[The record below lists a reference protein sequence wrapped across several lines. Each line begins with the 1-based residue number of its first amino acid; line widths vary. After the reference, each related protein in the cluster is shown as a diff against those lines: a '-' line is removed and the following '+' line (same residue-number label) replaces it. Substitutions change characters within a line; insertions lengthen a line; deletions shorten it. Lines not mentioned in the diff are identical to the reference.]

1 MITRTKAIVIHQVKY
16 SETSIIATFYTEAFG
31 RQSYIINGIRNP
43 KSKQKAGIIQPLFLL
58 EIEAYH
64 KSGREIQRLKEFRP
78 DFIFQSLPFDP
89 VKRAVTFFLAELLSK
104 ILRNEESEPEL
115 FNFICHSI
123 KAYDEMEQGTA
134 NFHLW
139 FFASLLGHLGL
150 QPNNNYSETYQ
161 WFDLKNGKFL
171 ITRPLQ
177 LNTPN
182 PEHSR
187 LLSELFAHKMDTLF
201 LIEMNGAQRKKLLE
215 YLIEYYTIH
224 FERIGKINSLT
235 VLSELF
241 HS

>member
-43 KSKQKAGIIQPLFLL
+43 KSKQKAGILQPLFLL

-78 DFIFQSLPFDP
+78 VYIYQSLPFDD
-89 VKRAVTFFLAELLSK
+89 VKRSVTFFLAELLSK

-115 FNFICHSI
+115 FQFIFESLQF
-123 KAYDEMEQGTA
+123 YDEMKQGSA

-139 FFASLLGHLGL
+139 FFAKLLGHLGL
-150 QPNNNYSETYQ
+150 QPQNNYSETYR
-161 WFDLKNGKFL
+161 WFDMKNGRFL
-171 ITRPLQ
+171 ITRPLHPD
-177 LNTPN
+177 TPN
-182 PEHSR
+182 PDYSK
-187 LLSELFAHKMDTLF
+187 LLSELFARKLDAIYQ
-201 LIEMNGAQRKKLLE
+201 IELNGSQRKTLLE

-224 FERIGKINSLT
+224 FERIGKMNSLA

-241 HS
+241 Y